1 MAFKKVR
8 NTLAVA
14 VVSAIATLAAAPGA
28 QAAPLFAD
36 VVAVVDESGSMSG
49 EHAWLGGMVGSLD
62 SALLAHLPTAVGP
75 NRYGLVGYG
84 ASAAHGIPGHQH
96 DVGGA
101 GSQFGSAAQFA
112 TATGGL
118 VISGGTED
126 GYSGM
131 STAFGYTYLPGAR
144 RNMILVTD
152 EDRDNVG
159 GGETFASMKSTLQS
173 TSTLLNAVV
182 NATFRCGTGT
192 ASILGLDSSGT
203 GYVADGAGGFTT
215 CAGAFAFS
223 GAGTTIADYVNLAL
237 ETGGAAWDLNQLR
250 AGGLTADS
258 FTAAFVAIKVEEI
271 VRPTVPEPGTL
282 GLLGL
287 ALAGLAGLRR
297 RMRHG

>member
-1 MAFKKVR
+1 MTFKKVR

-36 VVAVVDESGSMSG
+36 IVAVVDESGSMSG
-49 EHAWLGGMVGSLD
+49 EHAWLGGMVSSLD
-62 SALLAHLPTAVGP
+62 AALLAHLPTAVGP
-75 NRYGLVGYG
+75 NRYGLVGFGG
-84 ASAAHGIPGHQH
+84 AGAHLAGHSH
-96 DVGGA
+96 LVGGA
-101 GSQFGSAAQFA
+101 EFGTAAQFG
-112 TATGGL
+112 TATGTL
-118 VISGGTED
+118 LINGGTED

-131 STAFGYTYLPGAR
+131 TAAFGYTYLPGAR

-159 GGETFASMKSTLQS
+159 GGETFASMQSALQS

-182 NATFRCGTGT
+182 NATFRCGGGT
-192 ASILGLDSSGT
+192 ASILGVDSAGT

-215 CAGAFAFS
+215 CAGATAVS
-223 GAGTTIADYVNLAL
+223 GSGTTIADYVNLAL
-237 ETGGAAWDLNQLR
+237 TTGGAAWDLNQLR
-250 AGGLTADS
+250 AGGLTATS

-271 VRPTVPEPGTL
+271 VRPTPEPGTL

-287 ALAGLAGLRR
+287 ALAGLAALRR
-297 RMRHG
+297 RFRLG